1 MIAMP
6 IAIGSLIGRHHPAL
20 NIHRAAAWNFHS
32 QPMGPFY
39 RYKKGS
45 DNTYFKIFLS
55 GCERSRSLPFEIQSA
70 AIVFVSTGHT
80 AHAEA
85 GRAVSCRTGT
95 PRVSA
100 RSPILPAEIC

>member
-1 MIAMP
+1 
-6 IAIGSLIGRHHPAL
+6 
-20 NIHRAAAWNFHS
+20 
-32 QPMGPFY
+32 MGPFY

-70 AIVFVSTGHT
+70 AIVFVSTGHVVL
-80 AHAEA
+80 AEA